1 MLFFVHR
8 IEALNFMTPKF
19 SRLLVLAWLTVF
31 FLSGCNI
38 DNLPNL
44 DKTYLPDYEGEIALI
59 IGKDTLTVGEF
70 IKELSD
76 DTTVVQEA
84 ENKEIFIVYEDST
97 DFSLTSDF
105 VDVAT
110 FSNEKTIES
119 PVSIPFI
126 PPTDTTLVI
135 NREINFDYV
144 SNEGERLDSLFY
156 ESGTLRLSIISDF
169 PGDVAYSINT
179 NSFINVNSGDGITL
193 NSALVYSGVTP
204 ISGTQDTDLT
214 GYKTLLNFQNDSSV
228 FTVNL
233 QAAISIPAGQA
244 LSGDET
250 INIQVDVID
259 PEFDAIYGSFGT
271 DTFDIESQEISLDVF
286 SEFSDTGLSFEA
298 PRVYFTFDNSF
309 GLPAGLDFSNIYA
322 SYEDKPDMALT
333 GQFTEALQIIEAPT
347 LENAGSIVTS
357 SITMTKD
364 NSNINDI
371 LSSSPDRLNLSLT
384 GISNPDNLDGNF
396 LLKNSNIKIKS
407 RIELPLSLKLQDFEY
422 DTEFD
427 LGDLSRLD
435 DSQLLTLIL
444 KTSNELPIG
453 GEIDVHFL
461 DINGEA
467 FDDIMNISILESPTL
482 FDPDKK
488 TTEASSLETR
498 VTLDKAKITSLTTA
512 EKLKVTVRFNSFGS
526 QQDQFVKIFSD
537 YSLIT
542 TIAIEGKVSINL
554 NEN

>member
-1 MLFFVHR
+1 
-8 IEALNFMTPKF
+8 MTPKF
-19 SRLLVLAWLTVF
+19 SRLLANAWLAAF

-38 DNLPNL
+38 ENLPDFDN
-44 DKTYLPDYEGEIALI
+44 TYLPDYEGEIALI

-76 DTTVVQEA
+76 DTTIVQETQ
-84 ENKEIFIVYEDST
+84 NKEIYIVYEDST

-105 VDVAT
+105 VDVSS

-119 PVSIPFI
+119 PVSFPFI

-135 NREINFDYV
+135 SREINFDYV
-144 SNEGERLDSLFY
+144 SSEGERLDSLYY

-169 PGDVAYSINT
+169 PGDVAYNINT
-179 NSFINVNSGDGITL
+179 NSFQEVNSGDGITIS
-193 NSALVYSGVTP
+193 SALVYSGFTP
-204 ISGTQDTDLT
+204 ISGTQDTDLS

-228 FTVNL
+228 FIVNL
-233 QAAISIPAGQA
+233 QASVSIPAGRT
-244 LSGDET
+244 LSGNES
-250 INIQVDVID
+250 IKIQVDVLD

-298 PRVYFTFDNSF
+298 PRVYFTFENSF
-309 GLPAGLDFSNIYA
+309 GLAAGLDFSNIYA
-322 SYEDKPDMALT
+322 SYEDKPDMPLT
-333 GQFTEALQIIEAPT
+333 GQFTENLQIIEAPSI
-347 LENAGSIVTS
+347 EDAGSVTTS
-357 SITMTKD
+357 TITMTKD

-371 LSSSPDRLNLSLT
+371 LSSSPDQLNLSLV
-384 GISNPDNLDGNF
+384 GISNPDNEDGNF

-407 RIELPLSLKLQDFEY
+407 RIELPLSLQLQDFEY

-427 LGDLSRLD
+427 LGDLSRLE
-435 DSQLLTLIL
+435 DSQSLTLIL
-444 KTSNELPIG
+444 KTTNELPIG
-453 GEIDVHFL
+453 GEVDVEFL
-461 DINGEA
+461 NMNGEA
-467 FDDIMNISILESPTL
+467 FDDILNISILESPTL
-482 FDPDKK
+482 FDADDK
-488 TTEASSLETR
+488 TTEPSSLETR
-498 VTLDKAKITSLTTA
+498 VTLDQAKISSLTTA
-512 EKLKVTVRFNSFGS
+512 EKLRVTVRFNSFGS
-526 QQDQFVKIFSD
+526 QQNQFVKIFSD